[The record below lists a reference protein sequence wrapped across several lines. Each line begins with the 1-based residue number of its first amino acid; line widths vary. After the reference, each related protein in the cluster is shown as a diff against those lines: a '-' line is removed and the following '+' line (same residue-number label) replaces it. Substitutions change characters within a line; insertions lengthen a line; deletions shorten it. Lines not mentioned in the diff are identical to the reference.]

1 MNDDDLKQTIENAVE
16 QIGGEMMTEAQL
28 SGFMA
33 ESKAV
38 IAKSQAELEADKNR
52 RAITEKDGVH
62 KEWYEQAKKIQGPSE
77 LTTFVA
83 HLLNDYIHDYGTI
96 CHACAAAA
104 IAGAW
109 TVDHDKR
116 QGGITGFQTGAIM
129 WEFISHWNH
138 SGDSPMKLIDFED
151 MLYPQYE
158 DRFGEISADTFSW
171 LQKEAARKMAE
182 NPDAHSEVYAHWKSI
197 VDGMVPFGYRVSTRF

>member
-109 TVDHDKR
+109 TEITTNGREVSPDFR
-116 QGGITGFQTGAIM
+116 RAQSCGNSFPTGIT
-129 WEFISHWNH
+129 
-138 SGDSPMKLIDFED
+138 
-151 MLYPQYE
+151 
-158 DRFGEISADTFSW
+158 
-171 LQKEAARKMAE
+171 AATAQ
-182 NPDAHSEVYAHWKSI
+182 
-197 VDGMVPFGYRVSTRF
+197 